1 MGTNPIPRHNE
12 SQTGTLGAYAPER
25 TIACPCGGVMASRF
39 GVFVC
44 RKCHECV
51 VDSAPYVESVAPTP
65 PPVVLDI
72 ALEPTRMERLYRLM
86 SVLLKIVGYGV
97 VVCVAFFVAYL
108 VFAAFS
114 PKLLSGSLFDGI
126 VYVSLWLGSSFL
138 AMIYIRYLISKDI

>member
-51 VDSAPYVESVAPTP
+51 VDSAPYVECVAPTP

-72 ALEPTRMERLYRLM
+72 TLEPTLMERIYRWM
-86 SVLLKIVGYGV
+86 SVPLKIVGYSV
-97 VVCVAFFVAYL
+97 VVCVAFFVTYAVY
-108 VFAAFS
+108 AAFS
-114 PKLLSGSLFDGI
+114 PKLLSGSLFDAI
-126 VYVSLWLGSSFL
+126 VVVSLGLGSSFL
-138 AMIYIRYLISKDI
+138 AMMYLRFLISKDI